1 MPVKIRL
8 SKKGRKKL
16 PYYHIVV
23 ADSRAPRD
31 GKFVERI
38 GLYNP
43 QTNPA
48 TIELNFDS
56 ALDWLQKGAQPTDTC
71 RAILSE
77 KGVMMKKH
85 LLEGA
90 KKGAFTPEEAEV
102 RFQKWL
108 NEKEAKLKS
117 QTDKLSDVKSAEAK
131 KRFEAETKV
140 KEAKAQALAKK
151 LKAMAEEAKAE
162 VSVAESPE
170 AAEEPA
176 AENPVEPAAEN
187 PAESAESKESAEA

>member
-1 MPVKIRL
+1 
-8 SKKGRKKL
+8 
-16 PYYHIVV
+16 
-23 ADSRAPRD
+23 
-31 GKFVERI
+31 
-38 GLYNP
+38 
-43 QTNPA
+43 
-48 TIELNFDS
+48 
-56 ALDWLQKGAQPTDTC
+56 
-71 RAILSE
+71 
-77 KGVMMKKH
+77 MMKKH

-90 KKGAFTPEEAEV
+90 KKGAFSPEEAET

-151 LKAMAEEAKAE
+151 LKALAEEAKAE
-162 VSVAESPE
+162 ESVPE

-176 AENPVEPAAEN
+176 AENP
-187 PAESAESKESAEA
+187 AESAEA